1 MRTIPTL
8 PESTLQLLLF
18 IDDRPKAK
26 DLVKEVEE
34 FLQREKACPSELQII
49 NVAGQPQLA
58 ELFKVVMSP
67 ALLKLSPL
75 PRQTIAGKNL
85 LKQLENCWDT
95 WKQQVLEQSTHNY
108 PPELSQNIEY
118 MTELAHLADDV
129 FRLSQEKS
137 EIEEQLRFKDRV
149 LGMLAHDLR
158 NPLTAILLAI
168 DTIEK
173 SGDKIEP
180 QMVSRLLKHARNKAR
195 DADNLITDIL
205 EAGRG
210 ANAKFRTQRQKIQ
223 FDQLCHSV
231 ISDFYFNKCLEGK
244 MQKLIKDIPTD
255 LPPVYI
261 DQEKIRQVLI
271 NLLGNATKYTPEGG
285 KIELTVMHRT
295 AQKIEVSI
303 TDNGPGIPAE
313 LRDRVFE
320 ERYRLERDDEAEGY
334 GIGLSLCRRIITA
347 HYGHIWVD
355 DAIGKK
361 GSCFRFTL
369 PVY

>member
-8 PESTLQLLLF
+8 SESTLQLLLF

-26 DLVKEVEE
+26 DLVKEVEN
-34 FLQREKACPSELQII
+34 FLQREGDYCRSELKII
-49 NVAGQPQLA
+49 NVASQPQLA

-67 ALLKLSPL
+67 ALVKLSPS
-75 PRQTIAGKNL
+75 PRQTIAGKNII
-85 LKQLENCWDT
+85 KQLETCWDT
-95 WKQQVLEQSTHNY
+95 WTHEVLNKKTNH
-108 PPELSQNIEY
+108 PLELTQNIDY
-118 MTELAHLADDV
+118 MSEVARLADDV
-129 FRLSQEKS
+129 FRLSQEKA
-137 EIEEQLRFKDRV
+137 EIEEQIRFKDRV
-149 LGMLAHDLR
+149 LGMFAHDLR

-173 SGDKIEP
+173 SGDKIDP
-180 QMVSRLLKHARNKAR
+180 QMVSRLLMHARNKAR
-195 DADNLITDIL
+195 DADNMITDIL

-210 ANAKFRTQRQKIQ
+210 VNAKFRTQRQKIQ
-223 FDQLCHSV
+223 LDQLCHRV
-231 ISDFYFNKCLEGK
+231 VNDFYFHKCLEGK
-244 MQKLIKDIPTD
+244 MQNLVKDIPTD
-255 LPPVYI
+255 LPPVYV

-295 AQKIEVSI
+295 ALKIEVSI

-313 LRDRVFE
+313 LRDRVFD
-320 ERYRLERDDEAEGY
+320 ERYRLERDGEADGY
-334 GIGLSLCRRIITA
+334 GIGLSVCRRIVTA

-355 DAIGKK
+355 DAIGTK

>member
-1 MRTIPTL
+1 MGNISTL
-8 PESTLQLLLF
+8 PKSTLQLLLF

-26 DLVKEVEE
+26 DLVKEVEC
-34 FLQREKACPSELQII
+34 FLLSESDCRSELQVI
-49 NVAGQPQLA
+49 NVATHPQLA

-67 ALLKLSPL
+67 SLIKLSPL
-75 PRQTIAGKNL
+75 PRQAIAGKNIL
-85 LKQLENCWDT
+85 NQLKASWNS
-95 WKQQVLEQSTHNY
+95 WKQQVIDQTLNH
-108 PPELSQNIEY
+108 PPELAQNIGY
-118 MTELAHLADDV
+118 MNEVARLADQV
-129 FRLSQEKS
+129 FRLSQEKA
-137 EIEEQLRFKDRV
+137 EIEEQISFKDRV

-168 DTIEK
+168 DTIEL
-173 SGDKIEP
+173 SGDKIDAK
-180 QMVSRLLKHARNKAR
+180 MVSRLLGHARTKAR
-195 DADNLITDIL
+195 EADDMITNIL

-210 ANAKFRTQRQKIQ
+210 ANAEFRTQRQKIQ
-223 FDQLCHSV
+223 LDQLCHSV
-231 ISDFYFNKCLEGK
+231 VNDFYFSKCLEGK
-244 MQKLIKDIPTD
+244 SQKLIKDIPTD

-303 TDNGPGIPAE
+303 TDNGLGVPAAM
-313 LRDRVFE
+313 RDRVFE
-320 ERYRLERDDEAEGY
+320 ERYRLERDDKTDGY

-347 HYGHIWVD
+347 HYGQIWVD

>member
-1 MRTIPTL
+1 MRTDSTL

-18 IDDRPKAK
+18 IDDRPKSR

-34 FLQREKACPSELQII
+34 FLQQEKNFPSELQII
-49 NVAGQPQLA
+49 NVANQPQLA

-75 PRQTIAGKNL
+75 PRQTIAGKNII
-85 LKQLENCWDT
+85 KQLESFWPT
-95 WKQQVLEQSTHNY
+95 WKQQVFDQVQDH
-108 PPELSQNIEY
+108 PPELAQNIEY
-118 MTELAHLADDV
+118 MNAVAHLADEV
-129 FRLSQEKS
+129 FRLTQEKA
-137 EIEEQLRFKDRV
+137 EIEEQIRFKDRI

-173 SGDKIEP
+173 SGNKIDP
-180 QMVSRLLKHARNKAR
+180 SMMSRLLKHAKNKAR
-195 DADNLITDIL
+195 DADSMITDLL

-210 ANAKFRTQRQKIQ
+210 ANAQFRTHRQKIQ

-231 ISDFYFNKCLEGK
+231 VSDFYFNKCLEGK
-244 MQKLIKDIPTD
+244 HQKLVKDIPTD
-255 LPPVYI
+255 LPPVFI

-285 KIELTVMHRT
+285 KIELTVLHRT
-295 AQKIEVSI
+295 SQKIEVSI

-313 LRDRVFE
+313 MRDRIFE
-320 ERYRLERDDEAEGY
+320 ERYRLERDDEADGY
-334 GIGLSLCRRIITA
+334 GIGLSVCRRIINA

-369 PVY
+369 PIY

>member
-1 MRTIPTL
+1 MRTIPKS

-18 IDDRPKAK
+18 IDDRPKAQ
-26 DLVKEVEE
+26 DLVKQVEN
-34 FLQREKACPSELQII
+34 FLQQESDCLSELQVI
-49 NVAGQPQLA
+49 NVADQPQLA
-58 ELFKVVMSP
+58 ELFKIVMSP
-67 ALLKLSPL
+67 ALLKISPL

-85 LKQLENCWDT
+85 LNQLKNCWDN
-95 WKQQVLEQSTHNY
+95 WKQQVLDQLPNY
-108 PPELSQNIEY
+108 PPELAQSIDY
-118 MTELAHLADDV
+118 MDEVAHLSDEV
-129 FRLSQEKS
+129 FRLAQEKA
-137 EIEEQLRFKDRV
+137 EIEEQIRFKDRV

-168 DTIEK
+168 DTIEM
-173 SGDKIEP
+173 SGDKIDP
-180 QMVSRLLKHARNKAR
+180 QMVSRLLKHAKNKAR
-195 DADNLITDIL
+195 DADNMITDML

-210 ANAKFRTQRQKIQ
+210 TNSQFRTQRQKIQ
-223 FDQLCHSV
+223 LDQLCHSV
-231 ISDFYFNKCLEGK
+231 VSDFYFSKCLEGK
-244 MQKLIKDIPTD
+244 MQKLVKNIPTD
-255 LPPVYI
+255 LPPVYV

-303 TDNGPGIPAE
+303 SDNGLGVPAA

-320 ERYRLERDDEAEGY
+320 ERYRLERDNEADGY
-334 GIGLSLCRRIITA
+334 GIGLSLCRRIVAA

-355 DAIGKK
+355 DALGKK

>member
-34 FLQREKACPSELQII
+34 FLQRESDCRSELQII
-49 NVAGQPQLA
+49 NVASQPQLA

-75 PRQTIAGKNL
+75 PRQTIAGKNI
-85 LKQLENCWDT
+85 LKQLDNSWDT
-95 WKQQVLEQSTHNY
+95 WKQQVLDKTTNH
-108 PPELSQNIEY
+108 PPELAQNIDY
-118 MTELAHLADDV
+118 MNEVAHLADDV
-129 FRLSQEKS
+129 FRLSQEKA
-137 EIEEQLRFKDRV
+137 EIEEQIRFKDRV

-173 SGDKIEP
+173 SGDKIDP

-195 DADNLITDIL
+195 DADSMITDIL

-210 ANAKFRTQRQKIQ
+210 ANAQFRTQRQKIQ
-223 FDQLCHSV
+223 LDQLCHSV
-231 ISDFYFNKCLEGK
+231 VSDFYFHKCLEGK
-244 MQKLIKDIPTD
+244 MQKLVKDIPTD

-313 LRDRVFE
+313 MRDRVFE
-320 ERYRLERDDEAEGY
+320 ERYRLERDDEADGY

-347 HYGHIWVD
+347 HYGRIWVD

>member
-1 MRTIPTL
+1 MRTIPTA
-8 PESTLQLLLF
+8 PKSTLQLLLF
-18 IDDRPKAK
+18 TDNRPKAK
-26 DLVKEVEE
+26 YLVKEVEE
-34 FLQREKACPSELQII
+34 FLLREKDCPSELQVI
-49 NVAGQPQLA
+49 NVADQPELA
-58 ELFKVVMSP
+58 ELFKVVVSP
-67 ALLKLSPL
+67 VLLKLSPL
-75 PRQTIAGKNL
+75 PRQKIVGENL
-85 LKQLENCWDT
+85 INHLETCWEN
-95 WKQQVLEQSTHNY
+95 WKQQVVDQVVDY
-108 PPELSQNIEY
+108 PLKLSQNIGYIDEV
-118 MTELAHLADDV
+118 AHLADNV
-129 FRLSQEKS
+129 FRLSQEKA
-137 EIEEQLRFKDRV
+137 EIEEQIRFKDRV

-168 DTIEK
+168 DTIEM

-180 QMVSRLLKHARNKAR
+180 QMVSRLLMHAKNKAR
-195 DADNLITDIL
+195 EADRMITDIL

-210 ANAKFRTQRQKIQ
+210 ANAQFCTQRQKIK
-223 FDQLCHSV
+223 FNQLCHSV
-231 ISDFYFNKCLEGK
+231 VSDFYFSKCLEGK
-244 MQKLIKDIPTD
+244 KQNLVKDIPSD

-285 KIELTVMHRT
+285 KIGITVMHRT

-303 TDNGPGIPAE
+303 TDNGPGIPVE
-313 LRDRVFE
+313 MRDRIFE
-320 ERYRLERDDEAEGY
+320 ERYRLERDGEAEGY

-355 DAIGKK
+355 NAIGKE

>member
-1 MRTIPTL
+1 MRTISTS

-26 DLVKEVEE
+26 DLVKDVEN
-34 FLQREKACPSELQII
+34 FLQRENDCLSELQVI

-58 ELFKVVMSP
+58 ELFKIVMSP

-85 LKQLENCWDT
+85 LKQLENCWEN
-95 WKQQVLEQSTHNY
+95 WKYQVTKNTFNH
-108 PPELSQNIEY
+108 PPELAQNVEY
-118 MTELAHLADDV
+118 MTQVGRLADEV
-129 FRLSQEKS
+129 FRLTQEKS
-137 EIEEQLRFKDRV
+137 EIEEQIRFKDRV
-149 LGMLAHDLR
+149 LAMLAHDLR
-158 NPLTAILLAI
+158 NPLTAILLAL
-168 DTIEK
+168 DTIEM
-173 SGDKIEP
+173 SGDKIDP
-180 QMVSRLLKHARNKAR
+180 QMVARLLKHARNKAR
-195 DADNLITDIL
+195 DADNMITDIL

-210 ANAKFRTQRQKIQ
+210 ANAEFRTQRQKIQ
-223 FDQLCHSV
+223 LDQLCHSV
-231 ISDFYFNKCLEGK
+231 LSDFYFSKCLEGK

-295 AQKIEVSI
+295 SQKIEVSI
-303 TDNGPGIPAE
+303 SDNGPGIPAE
-313 LRDRVFE
+313 MRNRVFE

>member
-1 MRTIPTL
+1 MRTDPTL

-26 DLVKEVEE
+26 DLVKDVEE
-34 FLQREKACPSELQII
+34 FLLRDKDCRSELQII
-49 NVAGQPQLA
+49 NVASQPQLA

-75 PRQTIAGKNL
+75 PRQMIAGKNII
-85 LKQLENCWDT
+85 KQLETCWDN
-95 WKQQVLEQSTHNY
+95 WKQQVTDQTINH
-108 PPELSQNIEY
+108 PPELAQNIGY
-118 MTELAHLADDV
+118 MNEVARLADDV
-129 FRLSQEKS
+129 FRLSQEKM
-137 EIEEQLRFKDRV
+137 EIEEQIRFKERV

-180 QMVSRLLKHARNKAR
+180 KMVSRLLGHARSKAR
-195 DADNLITDIL
+195 EADNLITDIL

-210 ANAKFRTQRQKIQ
+210 ANAQFRTQRQKIQ

-231 ISDFYFNKCLEGK
+231 ISDFYFSKCLERK
-244 MQKLIKDIPTD
+244 MQKLLKDIPND
-255 LPPVYI
+255 LPPVFV

-271 NLLGNATKYTPEGG
+271 NLLSNATKYTPEGG

-295 AQKIEVSI
+295 AQKIEISI
-303 TDNGPGIPAE
+303 TDNGPGIPAD

-320 ERYRLERDDEAEGY
+320 ERYRLERDDDADGY

>member
-26 DLVKEVEE
+26 DLVKEMEN
-34 FLQREKACPSELQII
+34 FLQRESDCKSELQII
-49 NVAGQPQLA
+49 NVANQPQLA

-75 PRQTIAGKNL
+75 PRQTIAGKNI
-85 LKQLENCWDT
+85 LKQLENSWDT
-95 WKQQVLEQSTHNY
+95 WKQQVLDKTANH
-108 PPELSQNIEY
+108 PPELAQNIDY
-118 MTELAHLADDV
+118 MNEVARLADDV
-129 FRLSQEKS
+129 FRLTQEKS
-137 EIEEQLRFKDRV
+137 EIEEQIRFKDRV

-180 QMVSRLLKHARNKAR
+180 QTVSRLLMHARNKAR
-195 DADNLITDIL
+195 DADNMITDIL

-210 ANAKFRTQRQKIQ
+210 ANAQFRTQRQKIQ
-223 FDQLCHSV
+223 LDQLCHSV
-231 ISDFYFNKCLEGK
+231 VSDFYFHKCLEGK
-244 MQKLIKDIPTD
+244 MQKLVKDIPTD
-255 LPPVYI
+255 LPPVYV

-285 KIELTVMHRT
+285 KIKLTVMHRT

-303 TDNGPGIPAE
+303 TDNGLGIPAE

-320 ERYRLERDDEAEGY
+320 ERYRLERDGDADGY

>member
-26 DLVKEVEE
+26 DLVKQVEE
-34 FLQREKACPSELQII
+34 FLLRESNCPSELQII
-49 NVAGQPQLA
+49 NVASQPQLA

-67 ALLKLSPL
+67 ALLKLSPQ
-75 PRQTIAGKNL
+75 PRQTIAGKNI
-85 LKQLENCWDT
+85 LKQLQTSWET
-95 WKQQVLEQSTHNY
+95 WKLEVADQVTNHPLE
-108 PPELSQNIEY
+108 LAQNIES
-118 MTELAHLADDV
+118 MNEVSRLADEV
-129 FRLSQEKS
+129 FRLSQEKA
-137 EIEEQLRFKDRV
+137 EIEEQIRFKDRV

-173 SGDKIEP
+173 SGDRIEP
-180 QMVSRLLKHARNKAR
+180 QMIARLLKHARTKAR
-195 DADNLITDIL
+195 AADNMITDIL

-210 ANAKFRTQRQKIQ
+210 ANAEFRTQRQKIQ
-223 FDQLCHSV
+223 LDQLCHSV
-231 ISDFYFNKCLEGK
+231 VSDFYFSKCLEAK
-244 MQKLIKDIPTD
+244 MQKLVKDIPTD
-255 LPPVYI
+255 LPPVYV

-303 TDNGPGIPAE
+303 SDDGLGIPAE
-313 LRDRVFE
+313 MRDRVFE
-320 ERYRLERDDEAEGY
+320 ERYRLERDDEADGY

-355 DAIGKK
+355 DALGKK

>member
-1 MRTIPTL
+1 MRTVPRL

-18 IDDRPKAK
+18 IDDRPKSK
-26 DLVKEVEE
+26 DLVKDVEE
-34 FLQREKACPSELQII
+34 FLLREKTCRSELQII
-49 NVAGQPQLA
+49 NVASQPQLA

-75 PRQTIAGKNL
+75 PRQTIAGKNIL
-85 LKQLENCWDT
+85 MQLESFWET
-95 WKQQVLEQSTHNY
+95 WKQQVNEQTHSH
-108 PPELSQNIEY
+108 PPELAQNIEY
-118 MTELAHLADDV
+118 MNAVTHLADEV
-129 FRLSQEKS
+129 FRLTQEKA
-137 EIEEQLRFKDRV
+137 EIEEQIRFKDRV

-173 SGDKIEP
+173 NADKIDP
-180 QMVSRLLKHARNKAR
+180 QMAARLLKHARTKAK
-195 DADNLITDIL
+195 DADSMITDIL

-210 ANAKFRTQRQKIQ
+210 ANAQFRTQRQKIQ

-231 ISDFYFNKCLEGK
+231 MSDFYLSKCLENK
-244 MQKLIKDIPTD
+244 YQKLVRDIPTD
-255 LPPVYI
+255 LPPVYV

-285 KIELTVMHRT
+285 KIEMTVMHRT

-313 LRDRVFE
+313 LRDRIFE
-320 ERYRLERDDEAEGY
+320 ERYRLERDDEADGY

>member
-26 DLVKEVEE
+26 DLVKDVEA
-34 FLQREKACPSELQII
+34 FLQQEKDCRSELQII
-49 NVAGQPQLA
+49 NVASQPQLA

-75 PRQTIAGKNL
+75 PRQTIAGKNI
-85 LKQLENCWDT
+85 LKQLETCWDT
-95 WKQQVLEQSTHNY
+95 WKQQVLEQTHSH
-108 PPELSQNIEY
+108 PPELAQNIEY
-118 MTELAHLADDV
+118 MNAVAHLADEV
-129 FRLSQEKS
+129 FRLTQEKS
-137 EIEEQLRFKDRV
+137 EIEEQIRFKDRV
-149 LGMLAHDLR
+149 LAMLAHDLR

-173 SGDKIEP
+173 SADKIDP
-180 QMVSRLLKHARNKAR
+180 QIAARLLKHARAKAKE
-195 DADNLITDIL
+195 ADSMITDIL

-210 ANAKFRTQRQKIQ
+210 ANAQFRTQRQKIQ

-231 ISDFYFNKCLEGK
+231 ISDFYLNKCLESK
-244 MQKLIKDIPTD
+244 HQKLIRDIPTD
-255 LPPVYI
+255 LPAVYI

-271 NLLGNATKYTPEGG
+271 NLLSNATKYTPEGG
-285 KIELTVMHRT
+285 KIEVTVMHRT
-295 AQKIEVSI
+295 SQKIEVSI

-313 LRDRVFE
+313 LRDRIFD
-320 ERYRLERDDEAEGY
+320 ERYRLERDHQADGY

-355 DAIGKK
+355 DAIGKE

-369 PVY
+369 PIY

>member
-1 MRTIPTL
+1 MRTVPTL

-26 DLVKEVEE
+26 DLVKAVEE
-34 FLQREKACPSELQII
+34 FLLREKTCRSELQII
-49 NVAGQPQLA
+49 NVASQPQLA

-75 PRQTIAGKNL
+75 PRQTIAGKNIL
-85 LKQLENCWDT
+85 MQLESFWET
-95 WKQQVLEQSTHNY
+95 WKQQVNEQTHSH
-108 PPELSQNIEY
+108 PPELAQNIEY
-118 MTELAHLADDV
+118 MNAVTHLADEV
-129 FRLSQEKS
+129 FRLTQEKA
-137 EIEEQLRFKDRV
+137 EIEEQIRFKDRV

-173 SGDKIEP
+173 SGDKIDP
-180 QMVSRLLKHARNKAR
+180 QTAARLLKHARSKAK
-195 DADNLITDIL
+195 DADSMITDIL

-210 ANAKFRTQRQKIQ
+210 ANAQFRTQRQKIQ

-231 ISDFYFNKCLEGK
+231 ISDFYLSKCLENK
-244 MQKLIKDIPTD
+244 YQKLVKDIPTD

-285 KIELTVMHRT
+285 KIEMTVMHRT

-313 LRDRVFE
+313 MRDRIFE

>member
-1 MRTIPTL
+1 VRTIPTL

-26 DLVKEVEE
+26 DLVKEVED
-34 FLQREKACPSELQII
+34 FLQRENECRSELQII
-49 NVAGQPQLA
+49 NVASQPQLA

-67 ALLKLSPL
+67 SLLKLSPL
-75 PRQTIAGKNL
+75 PRQKIAGKNIIN
-85 LKQLENCWDT
+85 QLETCWET
-95 WKQQVLEQSTHNY
+95 WKQQVIDTTNNH
-108 PPELSQNIEY
+108 PPELAQNIDY
-118 MTELAHLADDV
+118 MNEVARLADDV
-129 FRLSQEKS
+129 FRLSQEKA
-137 EIEEQLRFKDRV
+137 EIEEQIRFKDRV
-149 LGMLAHDLR
+149 LAMLAHDLR

-173 SGDKIEP
+173 SGDKIDP
-180 QMVSRLLKHARNKAR
+180 QMVARLLKHARNKAR

-210 ANAKFRTQRQKIQ
+210 ANAQFRTQRQKIQ

-231 ISDFYFNKCLEGK
+231 VSDFYFNKCLEEK
-244 MQKLIKDIPTD
+244 HQKLIKDIPTD

-271 NLLGNATKYTPEGG
+271 NILGNATKYTPEGG

-295 AQKIEVSI
+295 SQKVEVSI
-303 TDNGPGIPAE
+303 TDNGLGIPAE
-313 LRDRVFE
+313 MRDRVFE
-320 ERYRLERDDEAEGY
+320 ERYRLERDGEADGY